1 MRHKSAVLSALLL
14 GAALFTGG
22 AASADPKPHPAHPAP
37 RAWHGGGWH
46 GGAWHGGPRPAVRNR
61 FVFHND
67 FRHFTPV
74 ERRWWNGGRWSHRWW
89 HGRYGWWWGVGGNFY
104 FYNAPVYPYP
114 DYVSPTYYGDDYSD
128 DGDDQGYGGDQ
139 GYGPDQ
145 GPGPNQGY
153 GQGGDYPPGGPG
165 DMQGGPGAYQGGP
178 DEGAGVWYHCSSPE
192 GYYPYIKSCKRGW
205 EQVPATPN
213 DMQGGPPP
221 GGPGG
226 QGDYG
231 PSGGQYPDDQ
241 NGPPPPGR

>member
-1 MRHKSAVLSALLL
+1 MRHKPALLSALLL

-22 AASADPKPHPAHPAP
+22 AANADPRPHNPPP
-37 RAWHGGGWH
+37 RAWHGPH
-46 GGAWHGGPRPAVRNR
+46 PRPVVRNR

-74 ERRWWNGGRWSHRWW
+74 ERRWWNGGHWRHMWW

-104 FYNAPVYPYP
+104 FYDAPVYPYP
-114 DYVSPTYYGDDYSD
+114 TYVSPTYYGDDYYD
-128 DGDDQGYGGDQ
+128 DGDDQGYG
-139 GYGPDQ
+139 PD
-145 GPGPNQGY
+145 QGY
-153 GQGGDYPPGGPG
+153 GQGGDYPPGGP

-178 DEGAGVWYHCSSPE
+178 GEGVWYHCSSPE
-192 GYYPYIKSCKRGW
+192 GYYPYIKSCKNGW

-226 QGDYG
+226 QDDYG
-231 PSGGQYPDDQ
+231 PPPGGPYPDDQ